1 MQLMMNDINAFSLNF
16 AIKMNNNNIPRM
28 TINKG
33 ICLVSS
39 FIKIKLAES
48 KIGFIKLTIL
58 KTL

>member
-1 MQLMMNDINAFSLNF
+1 MMNDINALSLNF